1 MENSSFRDFAQAIMK
16 EDDPGAAGCLVYL
29 LGLVPTAAA
38 GAVIHFRKGMR
49 REGPEFMRRATGL
62 RKAVLSEAREEVNR
76 LLEACF
82 GLTGDQALVAH
93 TNLRHLFVA
102 HSLN

>member
-1 MENSSFRDFAQAIMK
+1 MEKPSFRDFARAIMRQ
-16 EDDPGAAGCLVYL
+16 DDPAAAACLVYL

-38 GAVIHFRKGMR
+38 GAVIHFRKGMK
-49 REGPEFMRRATGL
+49 REGEQFMARATGL
-62 RKAVLSEAREEVNR
+62 RKAVLSGAREDVER

-82 GLTGDQALVAH
+82 GLMGDQALVAQ
-93 TNLRHLFVA
+93 TNLRHLFVE